1 MITKLRANTAWLLT
15 ALLLLEGCV
24 GAPMSDDGNG
34 GSASRRQF
42 PLDTLPTTTI
52 KVRETNVR
60 VWLATSDAQHAEGLM
75 FVTEEEIADDQG
87 MLFVFPEEA
96 FRGFWM
102 KNTITSLDIAFA
114 RADGT
119 IVATHTMPPLT
130 LNTYPS
136 YEPAMYALEM
146 KAGSLARLGVAS
158 GDKLEI
164 PPQTS
169 GASGAAP

>member
-1 MITKLRANTAWLLT
+1 MSTKLLANA
-15 ALLLLEGCV
+15 ALLLSVGVFLGGCV
-24 GAPMSDDGNG
+24 GAPLSEDGSG
-34 GSASRRQF
+34 GSSSRRQF
-42 PLDTLPTTTI
+42 PLDSLSTATVKARDATL
-52 KVRETNVR
+52 R
-60 VWLATSDAQHAEGLM
+60 VWLATTEAQHSEGLM

-87 MLFVFPEEA
+87 MLFVFPDEA

-102 KNTITSLDIAFA
+102 KNTITALDIAFA

-146 KAGSLARLGVAS
+146 KAGSFARLGVVT

-164 PPQTS
+164 PTLPD
-169 GASGAAP
+169 